1 MINSVYGKTMENLQ
15 KRIRLVNSEQEYL
28 KYTSRSTHITHKV
41 CDKSYAAIHE
51 VKPVLTLHKPIFVGF
66 TVLELSKWLRYD
78 VHYNFIKKHFDT
90 ELLFTDTDI
99 RTYQIRS
106 EDVCEDFFKYKRL
119 FDFSNFSK
127 DSKVYDDQDEIIIG
141 KMKDQY
147 KGIPVGK
154 FVGLK

>member
-1 MINSVYGKTMENLQ
+1 MINSVFGKTMKYLQ

-51 VKPVLTLHKPIFVGF
+51 VKPVLTLNKPIFVGF

-99 RTYQIRS
+99 LTYQIRS
-106 EDVCEDFFKYKRL
+106 EDVCEDFLSTNVCLTLAIFQRTL
-119 FDFSNFSK
+119 RFMM
-127 DSKVYDDQDEIIIG
+127 I
-141 KMKDQY
+141 KMK
-147 KGIPVGK
+147 
-154 FVGLK
+154 

>member
-28 KYTSRSTHITHKV
+28 KYSSRSTHIIHKV

-51 VKPVLTLHKPIFVGF
+51 VKPVLTLNKPIFVGF
-66 TVLELSKWLRYD
+66 TVLELSKGLRYD

-99 RTYQIRS
+99 LTY
-106 EDVCEDFFKYKRL
+106 
-119 FDFSNFSK
+119 
-127 DSKVYDDQDEIIIG
+127 
-141 KMKDQY
+141 
-147 KGIPVGK
+147 
-154 FVGLK
+154 